1 MQAHKWLST
10 AALLGCAAAASAAPK
25 PGRIS
30 EITLQRTPC
39 FGRCPVDR
47 VTLRS
52 DGTATYQ
59 GERFVDRLGVYK
71 GRFAGFEKLAA
82 AANTAEFRSLKGHY
96 ASAATDLPSHIITVV
111 SGGKRRTISDY
122 GHVAPEAFQQLDR
135 QIIATLGRIRW
146 TKTGEAPNP
155 SKPAATKP

>member
-1 MQAHKWLST
+1 MPPHHWFWT
-10 AALLGCAAAASAAPK
+10 AALLGCAAATAAPK
-25 PGRIS
+25 PGRIT

-47 VTLRS
+47 VTLRA

-59 GERFVDRLGVYK
+59 GERFVDRLGTYK
-71 GRFAGFEKLAA
+71 GRFTGFEKLAA
-82 AANTAEFRSLKGHY
+82 AANSAEFRGLKDHY
-96 ASAATDLPSHIITVV
+96 ASAATDLPSHNITVV
-111 SGGKRRTISDY
+111 TGGKSRTISDY

-146 TKTGEAPNP
+146 TKSRDTIIP
-155 SKPAATKP
+155 SKPPAEKS